1 MSEEKSQ
8 EQLEQE
14 SFLFRTMLELAP
26 DAIYFKDRDGKFLAI
41 SDWGAKFFGEKSGKD
56 MIGKSD
62 FDYFPQEMAQEYFND
77 EQALMKSGTPL
88 IDKRENENSHD
99 DREVCFS
106 TTKLP
111 LRDEDGNVV
120 GSFGISRD
128 VTLHQKAEDDLRESE
143 ALYH

>member
-1 MSEEKSQ
+1 
-8 EQLEQE
+8 
-14 SFLFRTMLELAP
+14 
-26 DAIYFKDRDGKFLAI
+26 
-41 SDWGAKFFGEKSGKD
+41 

-62 FDYFPQEMAQEYFND
+62 FDYFPEEMAREYFND

-88 IDKRENENSHD
+88 VDKREYESSRD
-99 DREVCFS
+99 GRDVCFS

-111 LRDEDGNVV
+111 LRDHEGNVI

-143 ALYH
+143 ALYHSLIENLPVHVIRKDADGRFTVDLGALPAGAVRVSAVLGDDLEPRTARVILDD